1 MTDQKLTIQ
10 PAAAVRHL
18 RHIARLQ
25 KAFAHEDVRKTPPEW
40 LAADLIERQSAQ
52 IERMRAALE
61 DVRPLIVNLEKML
74 REILNLAGQPRSADE
89 TEAFARLRSA
99 LRMIDDAMGG
109 NDDPL

>member
-1 MTDQKLTIQ
+1 MTDPKLTIQ

-52 IERMRAALE
+52 IERMRAALTRAHAQVSMDRE
-61 DVRPLIVNLEKML
+61 LFVRGAAAP
-74 REILNLAGQPRSADE
+74 GQPLDPDDQEIADE
-89 TEAFARLRSA
+89 YIELLRQ
-99 LRMIDDAMGG
+99 IDEAMGEAK
-109 NDDPL
+109 